1 MTNITFLLNIS
12 VNSQLERL
20 WEVIVLSLKKISFDL
35 LTNSLNQFLKKSMKA
50 SLENLYVELG
60 AWRVQKNYWVS
71 DY

>member
-1 MTNITFLLNIS
+1 MTNITFLLKIS

-20 WEVIVLSLKKISFDL
+20 WELIVLSLKKISFDL

>member
-20 WEVIVLSLKKISFDL
+20 WELIVLSLKKISFDL